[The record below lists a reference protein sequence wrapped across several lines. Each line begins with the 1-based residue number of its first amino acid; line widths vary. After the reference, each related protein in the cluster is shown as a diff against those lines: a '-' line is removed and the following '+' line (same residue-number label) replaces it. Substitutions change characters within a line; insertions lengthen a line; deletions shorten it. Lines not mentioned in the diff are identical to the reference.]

1 MSVRFASAFFAVA
14 LLAGCNEGRSVGGN
28 DADPHAPDTYVMR
41 GAMTYEGSPI
51 EGEANFTPVDGG
63 EAITVPVKGG
73 GYELKAPSGK
83 YRVTLTGK
91 AGDADL
97 PAGLAVERSVGAD
110 TVGQTVNIALPEENP
125 GGHEGST
132 PAEVRDL
139 PVSGTSGE

>member
-1 MSVRFASAFFAVA
+1 MPLRFVSSLFVVA
-14 LLAGCNEGRSVGGN
+14 LLVGCNEGRSVGGN

-41 GAMTYEGSPI
+41 GAMTYEGAPI
-51 EGEANFTPVDGG
+51 DGEATFTPVDGG
-63 EAITVPVKGG
+63 EAITAPVKGG

-91 AGDADL
+91 AGDAEL
-97 PAGLAVERSVGAD
+97 PADLAVERTVGAD
-110 TVGQTVNIALPEENP
+110 TVGQTVNITLPEENP

-132 PAEVRDL
+132 PAEVREL